1 MLHGVVILFFS
12 GMLVLGLA
20 TLVAVLVGATPG
32 IRAALRMERPSAFE
46 PAPVPPRVR
55 LVARTRNSVPV
66 AATSSLRAA
75 A

>member
-1 MLHGVVILFFS
+1 MLHGLVVLFFS
-12 GMLVLGLA
+12 GMLVVGLA
-20 TLVAVLVGATPG
+20 TLVAVLTGAMPG
-32 IRAALRMERPSAFE
+32 IRAALRMDRPYAFE

-66 AATSSLRAA
+66 AATPSLRAA